1 MTLTE
6 VSHNLLITLLFGLGL
21 TLWIYLLSLFYMF
34 LRFVWDCYREYK
46 LREKEKIQYIDS
58 LIKKGVQK
66 EQEELLEQVQKHLEM
81 EFLHQNIREAGFK
94 EEIAKVEEEFA
105 KLTKRKEVDDDVDL
119 DR

>member
-6 VSHNLLITLLFGLGL
+6 VSRILLITLSFGLGL

-34 LRFVWDCYREYK
+34 LSFVWDCYREYK

-58 LIKKGVQK
+58 LIKKGLQK
-66 EQEELLEQVQKHLEM
+66 EQEELLEQVQKQLEM
-81 EFLHQNIREAGFK
+81 EFFHQNKREAGYK

-105 KLTKRKEVDDDVDL
+105 KLAKRKDGDDDVDH

>member
-6 VSHNLLITLLFGLGL
+6 VSHILLITLSFGLGL
-21 TLWIYLLSLFYMF
+21 TLWIYLFSLVYMF
-34 LRFVWDCYREYK
+34 QSFVWDCYMEYK
-46 LREKEKIQYIDS
+46 LREKEKIQYIES
-58 LIKKGVQK
+58 LIKKGMQK

-105 KLTKRKEVDDDVDL
+105 KLTKQKEGDEDVDL
-119 DR
+119 DK